1 MIQQETRLR
10 VADNTGAREV
20 LVIRIM
26 GGSRRKTGAVGDII
40 VGAVKSATPQGSV
53 KKGDIVR
60 AVIVR
65 TAKEYRRP
73 DGSYIRFDDNAAVIL
88 DGQTKSPKGTRI
100 FGPVARELR
109 EKGFM
114 RIVSLAPET
123 L

>member
-1 MIQQETRLR
+1 MIQQESRMR

-20 LVIRIM
+20 LVIRVL
-26 GGSRRKTGAVGDII
+26 GGSKRRYGSVGDMI
-40 VGAVKSATPQGSV
+40 VATVKQSTPRAQV

-65 TAKEYRRP
+65 TKKEYRRN
-73 DGSYIRFDDNAAVIL
+73 DGSSIRFDDNAAVIL
-88 DGQTKSPKGTRI
+88 DGTSSSPKGTRI

-114 RIVSLAPET
+114 RIVSLAPEV

>member
-1 MIQQETRLR
+1 MIQQESRLR

-20 LVIRIM
+20 LVIRVL
-26 GGSRRKTGAVGDII
+26 GGSRRKFGSVGDMII
-40 VGAVKSATPQGSV
+40 ATVKAATPQGSV

-60 AVIVR
+60 AVVVR
-65 TAKEYRRP
+65 TAKEYRRQ

-88 DGQTKSPKGTRI
+88 DGQTKNPKGTRI

-114 RIVSLAPET
+114 KIVSLAPET